1 MGRFGN
7 HFHGQVANTADML
20 LFKNVKRKFKK
31 EEDSVSGKRTV
42 HTVFPHSF
50 LNLEMQRSQYIRPK
64 VTVHRGAETIQG
76 RKLFKGGNYMRKYGN
91 SIANYA

>member
-31 EEDSVSGKRTV
+31 EEDSVSGK
-42 HTVFPHSF
+42 
-50 LNLEMQRSQYIRPK
+50 EQYIYTK
-64 VTVHRGAETIQG
+64 TV
-76 RKLFKGGNYMRKYGN
+76 
-91 SIANYA
+91 SS

>member
-42 HTVFPHSF
+42 HIHIIC
-50 LNLEMQRSQYIRPK
+50 YIH
-64 VTVHRGAETIQG
+64 TLGQ
-76 RKLFKGGNYMRKYGN
+76 
-91 SIANYA
+91 

>member
-42 HTVFPHSF
+42 HIHIIRVSNKGPE
-50 LNLEMQRSQYIRPK
+50 NLK
-64 VTVHRGAETIQG
+64 T
-76 RKLFKGGNYMRKYGN
+76 
-91 SIANYA
+91 

>member
-31 EEDSVSGKRTV
+31 EEDSVSGK
-42 HTVFPHSF
+42 
-50 LNLEMQRSQYIRPK
+50 EQYIYVPVISKTLERI
-64 VTVHRGAETIQG
+64 ET
-76 RKLFKGGNYMRKYGN
+76 FNTNYKDF
-91 SIANYA
+91 S